1 MVMKASSSA
10 TQSGLARPFDIYDA
24 RAMGRAL
31 ADDLARDTYNLD
43 RIAS

>member
-1 MVMKASSSA
+1 VIANWLG
-10 TQSGLARPFDIYDA
+10 GLVAPHVIDIYDA

-31 ADDLARDTYNLD
+31 ADDLARDTCNLD